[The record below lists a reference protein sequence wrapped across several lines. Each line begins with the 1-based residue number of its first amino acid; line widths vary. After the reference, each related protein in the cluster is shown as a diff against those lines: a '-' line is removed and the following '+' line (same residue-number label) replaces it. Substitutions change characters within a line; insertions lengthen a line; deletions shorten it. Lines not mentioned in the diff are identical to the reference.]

1 MVNIRGTTAVTNI
14 FGHGGN
20 EQFFV
25 SSLANETLQTAATE
39 DFLYGDLSGILGNLN
54 LAAGTGTHK
63 LFISNEGS
71 VSGIA
76 SGLITNVPTSPTA
89 LPGTEIEVDGFAA
102 APIDYSAAAGPAG
115 NFVGGITYWTGYG
128 AVNVTV
134 NGTFY
139 RTGITDSA
147 GDPLTSL
154 TTLNTGLGTHDITV
168 NLLAGSDG
176 PFVLNTQGP
185 FSQYLSY
192 PNQSTVNASASTLPL
207 IIFGG
212 QGTSNITGGQGSDII
227 FGHRGEVL
235 YTNARGQVVTI
246 LGNGGPGDENSG
258 LLLPPSSIIAV
269 GPNVGGIT
277 TIAGGPIP
285 AGFQADA
292 CRPDLWT
299 AGPARLEHHLRRGGR
314 LDHRRTG

>member
-1 MVNIRGTTAVTNI
+1 M
-14 FGHGGN
+14 
-20 EQFFV
+20 
-25 SSLANETLQTAATE
+25 
-39 DFLYGDLSGILGNLN
+39 
-54 LAAGTGTHK
+54 
-63 LFISNEGS
+63 
-71 VSGIA
+71 
-76 SGLITNVPTSPTA
+76 
-89 LPGTEIEVDGFAA
+89 
-102 APIDYSAAAGPAG
+102 
-115 NFVGGITYWTGYG
+115 
-128 AVNVTV
+128 NVTV

-139 RTGITDSA
+139 RTGVTDSA

-168 NLLAGSDG
+168 DLLAGSDG

-192 PNQSTVNASASTLPL
+192 PNQSTVDASASTLPL

-277 TIAGGPIP
+277 TDRGRADPGRIP
-285 AGFQADA
+285 AEV
-292 CRPDLWT
+292 CRPVLWT
-299 AGPARLEHHLRRGGR
+299 AGPARLELHLRRGGR